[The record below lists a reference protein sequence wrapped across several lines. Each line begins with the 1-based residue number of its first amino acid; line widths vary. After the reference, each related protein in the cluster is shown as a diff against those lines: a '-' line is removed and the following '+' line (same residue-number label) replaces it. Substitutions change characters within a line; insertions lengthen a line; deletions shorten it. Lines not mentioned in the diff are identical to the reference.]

1 VIDCLRRR
9 GFPARD
15 ADDGELRG
23 WRDRATGQFVA
34 PQNDGPPRSGRRD
47 RYSLDLIPDRVR
59 QLRDALAD
67 DVGILGGH
75 VPNEPECLGLFDAVI
90 ALALD
95 DSTMISRLDDRPG
108 RTFGKTRE
116 ARQVILRWNA
126 EAEDK
131 YRAMGAYVVDAM
143 KPLSVV
149 VDEVIDYCS
158 TRFEL

>member
-1 VIDCLRRR
+1 LIAVVPLVRLTGVPGAGKSSVIDCLRRR

-15 ADDGELRG
+15 ADDGELRAG
-23 WRDRATGQFVA
+23 GIEPRVSSWRLK
-34 PQNDGPPRSGRRD
+34 NYGPPRSGRRD

-67 DVGILGGH
+67 DVGILGGY

-126 EAEDK
+126 
-131 YRAMGAYVVDAM
+131 
-143 KPLSVV
+143 
-149 VDEVIDYCS
+149 
-158 TRFEL
+158 